1 MKVERMKNSKR
12 RLVITAIEL
21 VAEMFEYA
29 KCYYK
34 LDCSKFFNL
43 FNSSR
48 ISDKIYKLDMVYVYG
63 KSSIELVAEICET
76 QGEKICKG
84 NDKTL
89 INLSYYW
96 LGIIVASYCFGKSIS
111 FKEFAERININD
123 LLKLYGVMHEAP
135 QMRMID
141 EIDSILRTQE
151 SSLARIR
158 RTRNISQKE
167 LSIMSNVSLRSIQ
180 MYEQKQKSISKA
192 SFETVRNLA
201 NSLSVNTDELYDSSD
216 AGNDNIMIMY

>member
-34 LDCSKFFNL
+34 LDCGKFFTL
-43 FNSSR
+43 LNSSY
-48 ISDKIYKLDMVYVYG
+48 ISDKIYKLDMIYVYG
-63 KSSIELVAEICET
+63 KSSIELVSEICGT
-76 QGEKICKG
+76 QGIKISKSKG
-84 NDKTL
+84 KTL
-89 INLSYYW
+89 INPSYYW

-111 FKEFAERININD
+111 FKEFEERININD

-141 EIDSILRTQE
+141 EIDSILSRQE

-158 RTRNISQKE
+158 RTKNISQKE

-180 MYEQKQKSISKA
+180 MYEQRQKSISKA
-192 SFETVRNLA
+192 SFETIRNLA
-201 NSLSVNTDELYDSSD
+201 KSLSVDIDELYDSSD
-216 AGNDNIMIMY
+216 AGNGNIIIMY

>member
-12 RLVITAIEL
+12 RLVITAIES

-34 LDCSKFFNL
+34 LDCGKFFNL
-43 FNSSR
+43 FNSSH

-76 QGEKICKG
+76 QGEKIYKG
-84 NDKTL
+84 NDTTL
-89 INLSYYW
+89 INPSYYW

-111 FKEFAERININD
+111 FMEFAERIDINE

-158 RTRNISQKE
+158 RTRNVSQKE

-201 NSLSVNTDELYDSSD
+201 NSLSVNTDKLYDSSD
-216 AGNDNIMIMY
+216 AGNDNVMIMY